1 MNNIHRKSAISKTA
15 DLIWALHERGEGL
28 LWERYEQQ
36 LPLCAFTDNGL
47 NCRKC
52 FQGPCRINPF
62 GDEPSHGVCG
72 ADRDQ
77 IVMENVFQA
86 TLRGVLD
93 TARSFS
99 LLDRESSKRDL
110 SDFNA
115 DLPAATQRRLSEK
128 GLLPVSKQQLFEV
141 QNSYFSHKGYL
152 SRTLMDL
159 TRIGL
164 IHYGLLKGMV
174 TSLDKGDTQKHSFS
188 PEGINIMILGHA
200 PMALIEVLRSQ
211 TEGRWKGTKIN
222 LIGEGPNSVESIYS
236 IADHGTPE
244 FALAMNLDAFI
255 IAPDAYLPSLESLA
269 SKFSIPA
276 TFIDE
281 TKPIEQIVSETM
293 DQALRHKQNASYLTP
308 FMVKPSSGSEISRR
322 GLFEKGRDIKAA
334 LQSGQIRG
342 IVVLLGETN
351 VKQTF
356 FERALTLIESCI
368 KQNILVLLGG
378 ELGRQRGLLI
388 EELQRRAGEIL
399 STWTKELEKH
409 DLLPIMWVGSYYEIP
424 KVVSLLKD
432 IGMEKGFNSIP
443 AMISFPEFFRAST
456 WVTAV
461 SLLALGFGVQIGT
474 HLPFWGSPS
483 LAEVLLQEWTKI
495 SGGTLLA
502 SPSLASSQ
510 TQSQEILSY
519 LETRKIM
526 G

>member
-1 MNNIHRKSAISKTA
+1 
-15 DLIWALHERGEGL
+15 
-28 LWERYEQQ
+28 
-36 LPLCAFTDNGL
+36 
-47 NCRKC
+47 
-52 FQGPCRINPF
+52 
-62 GDEPSHGVCG
+62 
-72 ADRDQ
+72 
-77 IVMENVFQA
+77 MENLFQA
-86 TLRGVLD
+86 TLQGVLN

-99 LLDRESSKRDL
+99 SLDRESSKQDL

-115 DLPAATQRRLSEK
+115 DLPSETQKRLSER

-164 IHYGLLKGMV
+164 IHYGLLKEIA
-174 TSLDKGDTQKHSFS
+174 TSLEKGDTQKHSFS
-188 PEGINIMILGHA
+188 SEGVNILILGHV
-200 PMALIEVLRSQ
+200 PLALIEGLRSQ
-211 TEGRWKGTKIN
+211 TEGRLKGTKVN

-255 IAPDAYLPSLESLA
+255 IAPDAYLPSIESLTR
-269 SKFSIPA
+269 KFSIPA
-276 TFIDE
+276 IFIDE
-281 TKPIEQIVSETM
+281 TKSIDQIVSETM

-308 FMVKPSSGSEISRR
+308 FMMKPSGSDEISQG
-322 GLFEKGRDIKAA
+322 GLSEKGKDIKAA
-334 LQSGQIRG
+334 LQNGRIRG

-356 FERALTLIESCI
+356 FERTLTLIESCI

-378 ELGRQRGLLI
+378 ELARQGDLLI
-388 EELQRRAGEIL
+388 EELQRRTGETL
-399 STWTKELEKH
+399 SAWAEELEKQG
-409 DLLPIMWVGSYYEIP
+409 LLPVMWIGSYYEIP

-432 IGMEKGFNSIP
+432 IGMGKRFNSIP

-456 WVTAV
+456 WVAAV
-461 SLLALGFGVQIGT
+461 SFFSLGFGVQIGT
-474 HLPFWGSPS
+474 RLPFWGSPS
-483 LAEVLLQEWTKI
+483 ITEVLLQEWTKI

-502 SPSLASSQ
+502 SPSLANSQ
-510 TQSQEILSY
+510 TQVQEILSY
-519 LETRKIM
+519 LESRKIT